1 MERQLLS
8 VLATD
13 VDAVRP
19 YGERIAGFSWADSRH
34 EAMAWAMLA
43 TPVGS
48 TPAQVVAAATEVV
61 PEAPRILSG
70 GRMAQVERMT
80 TAEKVDFLIDTVDL
94 HSTRR
99 QVSQIKARLSAMSQ
113 GAPDENAQELF
124 RQATELQ
131 RRCNELSAK
140 LSAMN

>member
-1 MERQLLS
+1 
-8 VLATD
+8 
-13 VDAVRP
+13 
-19 YGERIAGFSWADSRH
+19 
-34 EAMAWAMLA
+34 MAWAMLA

-80 TAEKVDFLIDTVDL
+80 TAEKVDFLMDTVDL

-113 GAPDENAQELF
+113 GAPDESAQELF

-140 LSAMN
+140 LSATN